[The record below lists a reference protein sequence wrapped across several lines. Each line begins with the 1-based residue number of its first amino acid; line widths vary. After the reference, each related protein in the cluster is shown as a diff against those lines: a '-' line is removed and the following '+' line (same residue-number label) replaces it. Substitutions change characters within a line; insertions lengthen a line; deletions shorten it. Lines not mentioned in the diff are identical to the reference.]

1 MSKEKKETPKKQTR
15 EHGKKYAPYIEN
27 IIIDHLNGMTDKEMA
42 NVLERKVPLLR
53 NKRTAIM
60 REFTKEQIHNVNYL
74 LWLSTRLT
82 LEKEL
87 LIERLDSVGITVA
100 DVTIPDDAIVER
112 LLSDLDI
119 SGEEAE
125 MFKDT
130 KFKDYLNGRDKT

>member
-1 MSKEKKETPKKQTR
+1 MSEKKKETPKKQTR
-15 EHGKKYAPYIEN
+15 EHGKKYAPYVEN

-42 NVLERKVPLLR
+42 NILERKVPLLTR
-53 NKRTAIM
+53 KRTAIM
-60 REFTKEQIHNVNYL
+60 RDFTKEQIHNVNCL
-74 LWLSTRLT
+74 LWLSTRLK

-87 LIERLDSVGITVA
+87 LIERLESVGITVA

-119 SGEEAE
+119 SGEEAKW
-125 MFKDT
+125 FKDT